1 MTKGSTVLGVA
12 GLAAAFASLAYLA
25 LGTGK
30 ADPQGSSGPST
41 SMTAAAPKSVAGP
54 PAAVPGNTQPARASA
69 PTYSRPVTPAQ
80 PTSSPQ
86 SPTSGEPTPPRSST
100 DVSAAPPPI
109 SSAATFTPMTPAPAI
124 QSLPAP
130 PPAAS
135 AASPASA
142 DAPRTAGTKIDIKKD
157 AVIGV
162 RLDHLVATDSS
173 KVDDKVTARVARD
186 VVVDG
191 RTAIPA
197 GARLEGVVTLVERGG
212 PSVDRGKIG
221 VRFHTLLLGDNQRMS
236 IQTDTIFRESEPNET
251 FPAGARA
258 AVGAAVSSAARKTP
272 APNLR
277 ASTAA
282 VPTGHQMNARI
293 QAGSLL
299 TVKLTAPLVIDSG
312 SGR

>member
-12 GLAAAFASLAYLA
+12 GLVAAFASLAYLA

-30 ADPQGSSGPST
+30 ADPQGSPSPSIST
-41 SMTAAAPKSVAGP
+41 TTAAPKNVPAP
-54 PAAVPGNTQPARASA
+54 PAAVPGNTEPARASA
-69 PTYSRPVTPAQ
+69 PTSSRAVTTAQ
-80 PTSSPQ
+80 PASSPE
-86 SPTSGEPTPPRSST
+86 SPASGAPTPPRPSSE
-100 DVSAAPPPI
+100 VSGAPPPI
-109 SSAATFTPMTPAPAI
+109 TSPVTLTPVTPAPAI

-135 AASPASA
+135 AASA

-197 GARLEGVVTLVERGG
+197 GARLEGIVTLVERGG
-212 PSVDRGKIG
+212 PSVDRGRIG

-236 IQTDTIFRESEPNET
+236 IQTDTIFRESEPNE
-251 FPAGARA
+251 PLPVGARA
-258 AVGAAVSSAARKTP
+258 AVGAAVSNAARKTP
-272 APNLR
+272 ASNIRP
-277 ASTAA
+277 STAA
-282 VPTGHQMNARI
+282 VPTGHQVNARI

-299 TVKLTAPLVIDSG
+299 TVKLTAPVGIDSG
-312 SGR
+312 GRW